1 MTVST
6 LTNSIVY
13 QGNGATTAF
22 TFPFPAVAASYLDV
36 TYTDPNGGVTLIPK
50 GQYSVQLNA
59 PIAPNPTEIGGTV
72 TYPLTGSPI
81 PIGSTLTIARDLPG
95 TQSTSLANQSTLYQ
109 PVIEAALDYIT
120 MLTQQNSNL
129 VDNAVLFPLSDPT
142 GLNHTLPPVANR
154 SGQFVTFDG
163 AGNVTVALGVAGGAT
178 ISVFMQP
185 FCNSST
191 LASAQNFLGIN
202 AAGYVPVG
210 AEFEYAG
217 MQAPQYYFMELGQAV
232 SRTGFPELFNAVCPL
247 YASAQIQTGNLWVIL
262 PPRPDGLAATTG
274 IRVGIPAEAPG
285 VIPAGTTVVSIHP
298 SNPWIQ
304 LSAAPTGNGS
314 TIRLC
319 PYGNGDGSTTFSL
332 PDSRGLV
339 VAGLDPQNA
348 TGRLTAGVAGGVSG
362 SAVGNYGGEQYHVIT
377 PNEMPVHQH
386 AYYVYDQTHTH
397 YEMNPLNVASSAS
410 IIGYSGGYVTP
421 SQGTAVTYSGAN
433 LLCGSSYGAN
443 DFLTNNIGG
452 SQAHNTVQPTHI
464 RLKIIYAGRA
474 TF

>member
-36 TYTDPNGGVTLIPK
+36 TYTDPNGGVTSVPQ
-50 GQYSVQLNA
+50 GQYSVQLNP
-59 PIAPNPTEIGGTV
+59 PIAPNPTEIGGIV

-81 PIGSTLTIARDLPG
+81 PIGSSLTITRNLPG
-95 TQSTSLANQSTLYQ
+95 TQATSLANQSTLYQ

-129 VDNAVLFPLSDPT
+129 VENAVLFPLSDPS
-142 GLNHTLPPVANR
+142 GLNHTLPPVSLR

-163 AGNVTVALGVAGGAT
+163 TGNVTVAQTVAGGAT
-178 ISVFMQP
+178 VSAFMQP
-185 FCNSST
+185 FCNSAT
-191 LASAQNFLGIN
+191 LVSAQNFLGIN

-210 AEFEYAG
+210 AEFEFAG
-217 MQAPQYYFMELGQAV
+217 LQAPQYYFMELGQAV

-247 YASAQIQTGNLWVIL
+247 YATSFTTGAVNITI
-262 PPRPDGLAATTG
+262 PPRVDGLSSTTG
-274 IRVGIPAEAPG
+274 IRVGMPVESPG
-285 VIPAGTTVVSIHP
+285 ALPAGTRVVALGTSWINV
-298 SNPWIQ
+298 SN
-304 LSAAPTGNGS
+304 AATANG
-314 TIRLC
+314 TLVRLF
-319 PYGNGDGSTTFSL
+319 PYGNADGNAFFSL

-339 VAGLDPQNA
+339 VAGLDPQNS
-348 TGRLTAGVAGGVSG
+348 TGRMVAAVTGSVSA
-362 SAVGNYGGEQYHVIT
+362 SAVGNYGGEEYHLVT
-377 PNEMPVHQH
+377 GAEMPVHQH

-397 YEMNPLNVASSAS
+397 YEMNSLNIATSGAV
-410 IIGYSGGYVTP
+410 IGYSGGYITP
-421 SQGTAVTYSGAN
+421 SQSTAVTYSGAN

-443 DFLTNNIGG
+443 DFLTNNVGG
-452 SQAHNTVQPTHI
+452 SQSHNNVQPTHV
-464 RLKIIYAGRA
+464 RLKIIYAGRP

>member
-36 TYTDPNGGVTLIPK
+36 TYTDQNGGVTLIPK

-72 TYPLTGSPI
+72 TYPLSGSPI
-81 PIGSTLTIARDLPG
+81 PVGSTLTIARDLPG

-163 AGNVTVALGVAGGAT
+163 AGNVTVALTVSGGAT
-178 ISVFMQP
+178 ISSFMQP
-185 FCNSST
+185 FCLSAN
-191 LASAQNFLGIN
+191 LVSAQNFLGIN

-210 AEFEYAG
+210 AEFDFAG
-217 MQAPQYYFMELGQAV
+217 LQAPQYYFMELGQAV

-247 YASAQIQTGNLWVIL
+247 YASAQIQTGNIWVIL
-262 PPRPDGLAATTG
+262 PSRPDGLAATTG

-285 VIPAGTTVVSIHP
+285 VIPAGTTVVSLHP
-298 SNPWIQ
+298 TNPWIQ

-319 PYGNGDGSTTFSL
+319 PYGNGDGSTTFNL

-339 VAGLDPQNA
+339 VAGLDPQNG
-348 TGRLTAGVAGGVSG
+348 TGRMTASAAGGVSA
-362 SAVGNYGGEQYHVIT
+362 SAVGNYGGEQQHVISA
-377 PNEMPVHQH
+377 NEMAYHQH
-386 AYYVYDQTHTH
+386 GYFITDQTHTH
-397 YEMNPLNVASSAS
+397 YTIDPLNIATQGTVT
-410 IIGYSGGYVTP
+410 GYTGGYYDTG
-421 SQGTAVTYSGAN
+421 QGTAVTYSGAN
-433 LLCGSSYGAN
+433 LLAGSSPGAN
-443 DFLTNNIGG
+443 DNLTSFAGG
-452 SQAHNTVQPTHI
+452 NWAHNNVQPTHI